1 VSNEVELLHAWGVE
15 PGYWDIGGHWRDV
28 PSTTMRAVL
37 EAMGAGRPGTS
48 GPVAA
53 IPGTPGTEP
62 AISGTSGVLP
72 PGPPLDAPLFTAAQT
87 GPWPYLPGGTLRL
100 ENGGTIELP
109 ADGPRPEELPLGYHG
124 FEPEEPR
131 TGGSSQGCPR
141 IVAVCPSRCPEPV
154 GRTWGWSAQLYA
166 TRSSDSWGIGDFA
179 DLRSLVDWARGNGAG
194 FVLLNP
200 LNAPAPGPA
209 PEPSPYFPSSRCF
222 LNPLYIRVEEVPG
235 AGELAEIATL
245 AIKAKALNSERLID
259 RTSVWALKSQALEA
273 LFALFERGGGDDRFE
288 QFTRER
294 GKVLDGY
301 TSFCALAE
309 RFGLPWQ
316 DWPAEYRHPDNPA
329 VARSAA
335 TQDGRSRKRYHAWLQ
350 WLCEAQLA
358 RASNGGHLVC
368 DLAVGVDWGGADSWF
383 WQGAFALGMRVGAPP
398 DEFNTKGQNWSLPPL
413 DPWKLRAAAY
423 EPYIETLRAVLRG
436 AAGLRV
442 DHVMG
447 LFRLFWV
454 PLGSEAAAGTYV
466 RYPWHD
472 MVALLRLEA
481 ARAGA
486 YIIGE
491 DLGTVEDHVR
501 EVLSDS
507 GVLSYRLFWF
517 EAKPPSEWSYQALG
531 AVTTHD
537 LPTIAGVWTGRDIAA
552 QRDAGLAVN
561 EQSGGELRRRL
572 AERTGSDDN
581 RPLAEVIEATYSA
594 LGEAPCALI
603 VAVLDD
609 AAVVE
614 ERPNMPGTIDEW
626 PNWRLALPLPLE
638 QVEQGEL
645 AGAIARSLSAAMARS
660 LSAQSMGD

>member
-1 VSNEVELLHAWGVE
+1 LRAWGVE
-15 PGYWDIGGHWRDV
+15 PGYWDVGGHWWDV
-28 PSTTMRAVL
+28 PETTRRAVM
-37 EAMGAGRPGTS
+37 EAMGAGAAGT
-48 GPVAA
+48 
-53 IPGTPGTEP
+53 
-62 AISGTSGVLP
+62 SGTSGTEP
-72 PGPPLDAPLFTAAQT
+72 PGRPLDAPLFTAAQT
-87 GPWPYLPGGTLRL
+87 GPWPFLPSGTLAL

-109 ADGPRPEELPLGYHG
+109 ANGPRPEELPLGYHR
-124 FEPEEPR
+124 FEPAEPR
-131 TGGSSQGCPR
+131 TDGSPDGSPR
-141 IVAVCPSRCPEPV
+141 IVAVCPARCPQPPP

-179 DLRSLVDWARGNGAG
+179 DLRSLVDWAGGNGAG

-200 LNAPAPGPA
+200 LNAPAPGPV

-235 AGELAEIATL
+235 AGDLAGTATL
-245 AIKAKALNSERLID
+245 AAKAKALNAERLID
-259 RTSVWALKSQALEA
+259 RPRVWVLKSEALEA
-273 LFALFERGGGDDRFE
+273 LFARFEGSGGDEGFE

-301 TSFCALAE
+301 TSFCSLAE

-316 DWPAEYRHPDNPA
+316 DWPAEYRHPDDPA
-329 VARSAA
+329 VARLAA
-335 TQDGRSRKRYHAWLQ
+335 SQDGRSRKRYHAWLQ

-358 RASNGGHLVC
+358 KALEGGHLLC
-368 DLAVGVDWGGADSWF
+368 DLAVGVDGGGADAWF
-383 WQGAFALGMRVGAPP
+383 WQGSFALDMRVGAPP
-398 DEFNTKGQNWSLPPL
+398 DDFNTKGQNWGLPPL

-423 EPYIETLRAVLRG
+423 EPFIETLRAVLRP

-454 PLGSEAAAGTYV
+454 PLGAEASEGTYV

-481 ARAGA
+481 TRAGA
-486 YIIGE
+486 YIVGE

-501 EVLSDS
+501 DVLSDS

-517 EAKPPSEWSYQALG
+517 EDRPPSEWSYQALG

-537 LPTIAGVWTGRDIAA
+537 LPTIAGVWTGCDIAA
-552 QRDAGLAVN
+552 QRTAGLAVN
-561 EQSGGELRRRL
+561 EQSCGELRRRL
-572 AERTGSDDN
+572 SEWTGSDDS
-581 RPLAEVIEATYSA
+581 RPLPEVIEATYAA
-594 LGEAPCALI
+594 LGQAPCAL
-603 VAVLDD
+603 VAAVLDD
-609 AAVVE
+609 ATSVE

-626 PNWRLALPLPLE
+626 PNWCLALPVPLE
-638 QVEQGEL
+638 QVQRSEL
-645 AGAIARSLSAAMARS
+645 AAAIARSLSSPRPA
-660 LSAQSMGD
+660 

>member
-1 VSNEVELLHAWGVE
+1 VSNEAQLLQAWGVQ
-15 PGYWDIGGHWRDV
+15 PGYWDVDGHWREV
-28 PSTTMRAVL
+28 PETTLRAVL
-37 EAMGAGRPGTS
+37 EAMGA
-48 GPVAA
+48 A
-53 IPGTPGTEP
+53 IPGTSDGVQP
-62 AISGTSGVLP
+62 AP
-72 PGPPLDAPLFTAAQT
+72 PGNAPLFTAAQT
-87 GPWPYLPGGTLRL
+87 GPWPYLPGGTLTL
-100 ENGGTIELP
+100 ETGGTIELP
-109 ADGPRPEELPLGYHG
+109 ADGPRPDELPLGYHR
-124 FEPEEPR
+124 FEPAQPSS
-131 TGGSSQGCPR
+131 GGSPAEWPR
-141 IVAVCPSRCPEPV
+141 IVAVCPSRCPEPPP

-166 TRSSDSWGIGDFA
+166 ARSSSSWGIGDFA
-179 DLRSLVDWARGNGAG
+179 DLRSLVDWAAANGAG

-200 LNAPAPGPA
+200 LNAPAPGPV

-235 AGELAEIATL
+235 AGDLAEIATL
-245 AIKAKALNSERLID
+245 AVKAKALNAERLID
-259 RTSVWALKSQALEA
+259 RTSVWALKSEALEA
-273 LFALFERGGGDDRFE
+273 LFARFEQAGGDDRFE
-288 QFTRER
+288 MYTRKR

-309 RFGLPWQ
+309 RFGVPWQ

-329 VARSAA
+329 VAESAA
-335 TQDGRSRKRYHAWLQ
+335 SQGGRSRKRYHAWLQ

-358 RASNGGHLVC
+358 SASNGGRLLC
-368 DLAVGVDWGGADSWF
+368 DLAVGVYGGGADAWF

-398 DEFNTKGQNWSLPPL
+398 DDFNTKGQDWDLPPL

-423 EPYIETLRAVLRG
+423 EPYIETLRAVLRP

-454 PLGSEAAAGTYV
+454 PLGLEAAEGTYV

-486 YIIGE
+486 YIVGE

-507 GVLSYRLFWF
+507 GVLSYRLLWF
-517 EAKPPSEWSYQALG
+517 EDERPSEWSQQALG

-552 QRDAGLAVN
+552 QRNAGLAVN
-561 EQSGGELRRRL
+561 EQGWGEFKRRL
-572 AERTGSDDN
+572 CEWTGSDVN
-581 RPLAEVIEATYSA
+581 RPLPEVIEATYGV

-603 VAVLDD
+603 AAVLDD
-609 AAVVE
+609 AASVE

-638 QVEQGEL
+638 QVEQSEL
-645 AGAIARSLSAAMARS
+645 AAAIARSLSPRS
-660 LSAQSMGD
+660 LSD

>member
-1 VSNEVELLHAWGVE
+1 MLYAPAPPPPGSPVSIEAELLQAWGIE
-15 PGYWDIGGHWRDV
+15 PGYWDVGGHWWDV
-28 PSTTMRAVL
+28 PESTLRAVL
-37 EAMGAGRPGTS
+37 EAMGAGVPG
-48 GPVAA
+48 P
-53 IPGTPGTEP
+53 
-62 AISGTSGVLP
+62 SGTVA
-72 PGPPLDAPLFTAAQT
+72 PGPRLDAPLFTAAQT
-87 GPWPYLPGGTLRL
+87 GPWPFLPGGTLTL

-109 ADGPRPEELPLGYHG
+109 ADGPRPDQLPLGYHC
-124 FEPEEPR
+124 FEPAEPA
-131 TGGSSQGCPR
+131 TGGSPHGWPR
-141 IVAVCPSRCPEPV
+141 IVAVCPARCPDPPP

-166 TRSSDSWGIGDFA
+166 TRSRDSWGIGDFG
-179 DLRSLVDWARGNGAG
+179 DLRSLVDWAGDNGAG

-200 LNAPAPGPA
+200 LNAPALGPV

-235 AGELAEIATL
+235 AGDLAEIATL
-245 AIKAKALNSERLID
+245 AVKAKALNVERLID
-259 RTSVWALKSQALEA
+259 RTSVWALKSEALEA
-273 LFALFERGGGDDRFE
+273 LFARFE
-288 QFTRER
+288 QAGGDPSFEQYTRER

-335 TQDGRSRKRYHAWLQ
+335 SQEGRSRKRYHAWLQ

-358 RASNGGHLVC
+358 NASVGGHLVC
-368 DLAVGVDWGGADSWF
+368 DLAVGVDGGGADAWF

-398 DEFNTKGQNWSLPPL
+398 DEFNTKGQNWGLPPW

-423 EPYIETLRAVLRG
+423 EPYIETLRAVLRP

-454 PLGSEAAAGTYV
+454 PLGSEAAEGTYV
-466 RYPWHD
+466 RYLWHD

-486 YIIGE
+486 YVIGE

-501 EVLSDS
+501 EVLADS

-517 EAKPPSEWSYQALG
+517 EDKRPSEWSYQALG

-537 LPTIAGVWTGRDIAA
+537 LPTIAGVWTGCDVAA
-552 QRDAGLAVN
+552 QTSAGLAVN
-561 EQSGGELRRRL
+561 EQSCGELRRRL
-572 AERTGSDDN
+572 SEWTGSDDN
-581 RPLAEVIEATYSA
+581 RPLPEVIEATYAA
-594 LGEAPCALI
+594 LGEAPCAL
-603 VAVLDD
+603 VTAVLDD
-609 AAVVE
+609 AASVE

-626 PNWRLALPLPLE
+626 PNWCLGLPLSLE
-638 QVEQGEL
+638 EVQQGEL
-645 AGAIARSLSAAMARS
+645 AAAIARSLSARS
-660 LSAQSMGD
+660 GSD